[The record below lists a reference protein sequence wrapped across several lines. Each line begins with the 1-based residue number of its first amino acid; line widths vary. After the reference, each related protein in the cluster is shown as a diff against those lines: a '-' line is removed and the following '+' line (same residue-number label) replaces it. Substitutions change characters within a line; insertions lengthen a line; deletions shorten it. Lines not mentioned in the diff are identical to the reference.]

1 VQHAGR
7 ISRRGWLALFALI
20 PAAIALAAASL
31 PASAAAPA
39 VQVARNQD
47 GGGMSPREMPH
58 YLLLEQALE
67 KYRDLAARPELTGLP
82 PLPRKSIKPGESW
95 ASMPMVRRLL
105 MELGDL
111 PASAA
116 TVVPPPMTSVT
127 TPGAV
132 PPASG
137 ATPAVKPEEVL
148 DDNLVL
154 ALRHFQERHGLDT
167 DGVLGPATWRAL
179 TTPMSTRVRQIEQTL
194 ESWRALP
201 ANPHPRAIF
210 INIPR
215 FRLYAVSGFEVT
227 ESQMLTID
235 VVVGRAVRNM
245 RTPVFTA
252 DMTHVIFRPYWDV
265 PRSIARNE
273 ILPAARRDLNY
284 LARNQY
290 ELLDGAGR
298 IVPASEAALDQLA
311 AGSVRVRQRPGPG
324 NALGAVK
331 FMLPNSHNVY
341 LHDTPSRTLFARSRR
356 DFSHGCIR
364 VADPAGLAE
373 WVLQDNPAW
382 DRERIEAAMAGTRP
396 LRVDLAEPIRVYIVY
411 GTAIAREDGS
421 MLFLE
426 DLYGLEKGG

>member
-1 VQHAGR
+1 MQHAGR

>member
-1 VQHAGR
+1 MQHAGR

-116 TVVPPPMTSVT
+116 TVVPPPMASVT

-373 WVLQDNPAW
+373 WVLQDDPAW

>member
-1 VQHAGR
+1 MQHAGR

-47 GGGMSPREMPH
+47 GGGTSPREMPH

-116 TVVPPPMTSVT
+116 TVVPPPMASVT

-265 PRSIARNE
+265 PRSIARSE

-373 WVLQDNPAW
+373 WVLQDDPAW

>member
-1 VQHAGR
+1 MQHAGR

-116 TVVPPPMTSVT
+116 TVVPPPMASVT

-265 PRSIARNE
+265 PRSIARSE

>member
-1 VQHAGR
+1 MQHAGR

-116 TVVPPPMTSVT
+116 TVVPPPMASVT

>member
-1 VQHAGR
+1 
-7 ISRRGWLALFALI
+7 
-20 PAAIALAAASL
+20 
-31 PASAAAPA
+31 
-39 VQVARNQD
+39 
-47 GGGMSPREMPH
+47 
-58 YLLLEQALE
+58 
-67 KYRDLAARPELTGLP
+67 
-82 PLPRKSIKPGESW
+82 
-95 ASMPMVRRLL
+95 
-105 MELGDL
+105 
-111 PASAA
+111 
-116 TVVPPPMTSVT
+116 
-127 TPGAV
+127 
-132 PPASG
+132 
-137 ATPAVKPEEVL
+137 
-148 DDNLVL
+148 
-154 ALRHFQERHGLDT
+154 
-167 DGVLGPATWRAL
+167 
-179 TTPMSTRVRQIEQTL
+179 
-194 ESWRALP
+194 
-201 ANPHPRAIF
+201 
-210 INIPR
+210 
-215 FRLYAVSGFEVT
+215 
-227 ESQMLTID
+227 
-235 VVVGRAVRNM
+235 VRNM

>member
-1 VQHAGR
+1 
-7 ISRRGWLALFALI
+7 
-20 PAAIALAAASL
+20 
-31 PASAAAPA
+31 
-39 VQVARNQD
+39 
-47 GGGMSPREMPH
+47 MSPREMPH

-116 TVVPPPMTSVT
+116 TVVPPPMASVT

-373 WVLQDNPAW
+373 WVLQDDPAW

>member
-1 VQHAGR
+1 MQHAGR

-265 PRSIARNE
+265 PRSIARSE

>member
-1 VQHAGR
+1 MQHAGR

-132 PPASG
+132 PPASA

-373 WVLQDNPAW
+373 WVLQDDPAW